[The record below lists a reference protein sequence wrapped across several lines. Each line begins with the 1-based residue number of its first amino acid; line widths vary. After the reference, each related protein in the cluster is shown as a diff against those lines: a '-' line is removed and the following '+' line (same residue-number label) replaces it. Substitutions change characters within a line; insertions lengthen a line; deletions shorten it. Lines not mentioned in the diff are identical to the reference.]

1 MSNMIDFLNSI
12 NQTKVDL
19 IRSAYDPSVE
29 EKAFPPFPVMRSLS
43 YSPDTLLIVNELNI
57 HSTVFSGLSK
67 LQQYDFLMKMVPKG
81 RRYAKWEKSPKDE
94 AIDFLVEHYK
104 YSHTKAKDAV
114 SLLSPEDIR
123 ELLKSTGGN

>member
-1 MSNMIDFLNSI
+1 MIDFLNSI

-19 IRSAYDPSVE
+19 IRTSYDPSVE

-43 YSPDTLLIVNELNI
+43 YSQDTLFIVNELNI

-81 RRYAKWEKSPKDE
+81 RRFAKWAKSDKDE
-94 AIDFLVEHYK
+94 AVDFLVEHYK
-104 YSHTKAKDAV
+104 YSHTKAKDAA
-114 SLLSPEDIR
+114 SLLSSEDIR
-123 ELLKSTGGN
+123 ELLNSRGGN